1 MFKNKQFLLLLIV
14 VVMLSLAACGGGRAN
29 ASAPAQRAG
38 QAENTEA
45 NTVHMNDTVFLP
57 TQITIQAGESLTLV
71 ADTFMP
77 HIISNGTWQNGAP
90 KPAREDGAPEIN
102 NVKID
107 GNSSGQIGPFEQAG
121 TFQLYCT
128 IHPGMNLT
136 VVVE

>member
-1 MFKNKQFLLLLIV
+1 MWNNKWILLLMIV
-14 VVMLSLAACGGGRAN
+14 VGLVTLSACGGGRAQ
-29 ASAPAQRAG
+29 AGAPP
-38 QAENTEA
+38 QAESAET

-57 TQITIQAGESLTLV
+57 AQITIQRGESLTLV

-107 GNSSGQIGPFEQAG
+107 GNSSGQIGPFEHPG